1 MAPNKCTLAQ
11 VEAAAAGGLMPLEHL
26 LAVMRDPNE
35 SDDRRMSAAIAAAP
49 YCHRKL
55 KAIEHTSVDGG
66 PVEYEVHLEVS

>member
-1 MAPNKCTLAQ
+1 
-11 VEAAAAGGLMPLEHL
+11 MPLEHF

-55 KAIEHTSVDGG
+55 KAIEHSGPEEK
-66 PVEYEVHLEVS
+66 PVEYSVTLTFD